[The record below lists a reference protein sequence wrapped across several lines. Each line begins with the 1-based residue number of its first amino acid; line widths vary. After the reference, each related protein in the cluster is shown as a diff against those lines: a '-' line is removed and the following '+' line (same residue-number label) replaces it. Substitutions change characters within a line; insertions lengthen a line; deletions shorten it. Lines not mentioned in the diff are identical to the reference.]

1 MTLKETVDNWVSF
14 LDNLSKIF
22 DEEILIESFMDY
34 YKDFD
39 YVKYVFN
46 LDFEK
51 SYNLV
56 LKCNEKIKD
65 KKMWEYFLAIKAAG
79 YEKGYDEFT
88 KENTLAYEA
97 KTMTKEQKE
106 TEEQRLIKKYSNM
119 DTSKFKKRKII

>member
-1 MTLKETVDNWVSF
+1 LTLKETVDNWVSF

-51 SYNLV
+51 SYKLV
-56 LKCNEKIKD
+56 LKCNEKTKD
-65 KKMWEYFLAIKAAG
+65 KKMWEYFLSIKSAG
-79 YEKGYDEFT
+79 YEKGYDEFV

-97 KTMTKEQKE
+97 ETMTKEQKE
-106 TEEQRLIKKYSNM
+106 TEEQRLINKYSNM